1 MFQNLCLSLLALVT
15 YLRNEIMEDHG
26 IYNSTIGL
34 FWNLQDFELGR
45 VRMVKLLLLVVHKCF
60 MSKLSFPVYMLMA
73 RVSQVQAA
81 LPEPSSST
89 FQSAL
94 LRVEFGYLASFNYI
108 CILLFCILNMC
119 LLIHQNPCVAWFD
132 CCSLV
137 CLSALT
143 LELRQLSERA
153 ETLGASFRVG
163 TFINIYQG
171 ITFVNICLT
180 LFDQTSNVS

>member
-1 MFQNLCLSLLALVT
+1 M
-15 YLRNEIMEDHG
+15 G
-26 IYNSTIGL
+26 STIAPSDCSGTFKISSL
-34 FWNLQDFELGR
+34 EEFAWWSCCYWLCTNVSYVQMF
-45 VRMVKLLLLVVHKCF
+45 H

-153 ETLGASFRVG
+153 ETLGASFRFRVG

-180 LFDQTSNVS
+180 LFDQTSNESWDNWS

>member
-1 MFQNLCLSLLALVT
+1 M
-15 YLRNEIMEDHG
+15 G
-26 IYNSTIGL
+26 STIAPSDCSGTFKISSL
-34 FWNLQDFELGR
+34 EEFAWWSCCYWLCTNVSYVQMF
-45 VRMVKLLLLVVHKCF
+45 H

-81 LPEPSSST
+81 LSEPSFST

-153 ETLGASFRVG
+153 ETIGASFRVG

-180 LFDQTSNVS
+180 LFDQTSNESWDNWS